1 MTRRVLIRATG
12 AARPGQLAGLGQ
24 AMARSGARLLDI
36 NQSVTFGMLSLE
48 ALVGLEHDSDLEGA
62 LAEAGDSLGLA
73 VQAIQV
79 SAEEYQ
85 RWSGQASEPRLIL
98 TLLAPH
104 LPAGI
109 LAEVGALTAEYG
121 LTVELIHRLSG
132 REPLDGGVPRNHD
145 NVQGACVECWLRGAE
160 VDLESLREKTLALGA
175 MHGVDIAVQED
186 SIWRRHRRLV
196 CFDMDST
203 LIQAE
208 VIDEL
213 ARRHGVYAEVAAIT
227 ERAMRGE
234 LDFQQ
239 SFRERMAKLKG
250 LDEAVLAEIADE
262 LPLMDGV
269 ERLMRHLKR
278 LGYRT
283 AILSGGFTYF
293 ARNLQQKLGFDEIHA
308 NELVIENGKVTGEVR
323 EPILD
328 ASRKAELLRE
338 IAAREGF
345 TMEQTIAVGD
355 GANDLKMLA
364 AAGLGIAYR
373 AKPLVR
379 SQARQ
384 SISTLGL
391 DAVLYLM
398 GYREGD
404 LKDDSRT
411 EVKNSR
417 AQ

>member
-1 MTRRVLIRATG
+1 MAKRLLIRATG
-12 AARPGQLAGLGQ
+12 MARPGQLAGLGK
-24 AMARSGARLLDI
+24 ALAGSGARLLDI

-48 ALVGLEHDSDLEGA
+48 ALVGLDHDSALEAA
-62 LAEAGDSLGLA
+62 LSDAGDALGLD
-73 VQAIQV
+73 VQAIAV
-79 SAEEYQ
+79 SAEDYY
-85 RWSGQASEPRLIL
+85 RWSSEASQPRLIL
-98 TLLAPH
+98 TLLAPR

-109 LAEVGALTAEYG
+109 LAEVGALTAEFG

-132 REPLDGGVPRNHD
+132 REPLDGDTPEL
-145 NVQGACVECWLRGAE
+145 GACVECWLRGEA
-160 VDLESLREKTLALGA
+160 VDLDALRVKALALGA
-175 MHGVDIAVQED
+175 QHGVDIALQED

-213 ARRHGVYAEVAAIT
+213 ARRHGVGDEVAEIT

-239 SFRERMAKLKG
+239 SFRQRMSKLKG
-250 LDEAVLAEIADE
+250 LDESVLADIAE
-262 LPLMDGV
+262 NLPLMDGV

-293 ARNLQQKLGFDEIHA
+293 ARHLQEKLGFDEIHA

-328 ASRKAELLRE
+328 ASRKAVLLEE
-338 IAAREGF
+338 IAHREGF
-345 TMEQTIAVGD
+345 SLEQTIAVGD
-355 GANDLKMLA
+355 GANDLQMLA
-364 AAGLGIAYR
+364 KAGLGIAFR

-379 SQARQ
+379 AQARQ
-384 SISTLGL
+384 AISTLGI
-391 DAVLYLM
+391 DAVLYLI
-398 GYREGD
+398 GYRQVD
-404 LKDDSRT
+404 L
-411 EVKNSR
+411 EE
-417 AQ
+417 

>member
-1 MTRRVLIRATG
+1 MTRRLLIRATG

-36 NQSVTFGMLSLE
+36 NQSVTFGMVSLE
-48 ALVGLEHDSDLEGA
+48 ALVGLDRESDLESA
-62 LAEAGDSLGLA
+62 LSAAGDTLGLEI
-73 VQAIQV
+73 QAIQV
-79 SAEEYQ
+79 SAEDYQ
-85 RWSGQASEPRLIL
+85 RWSVQASEPRLIL

-109 LAEVGALTAEYG
+109 LAEVGALTAEHG

-132 REPLDGGVPRNHD
+132 REPLDGGVPRDHHT
-145 NVQGACVECWLRGAE
+145 QGACVECWLRGEE
-160 VDLESLREKTLALGA
+160 VDLDALREKALALGA
-175 MHGVDIAVQED
+175 MHGVDIAIQED

-203 LIQAE
+203 LIKAE

-213 ARRHGVYAEVAAIT
+213 ARRHGVYDEVAEIT

-250 LDEAVLAEIADE
+250 LDETVLAEIADT
-262 LPLMDGV
+262 LPMMDGV
-269 ERLMRHLKR
+269 ERLMYHLKR

-283 AILSGGFTYF
+283 VILSGGFTYF
-293 ARNLQQKLGFDEIHA
+293 ARHLQEKLGFDEVHA
-308 NELVIENGKVTGEVR
+308 NELLIENGKVTGEVR

-328 ASRKAELLRE
+328 ANRKAALLRE
-338 IAAREGF
+338 IAEREGL
-345 TMEQTIAVGD
+345 TLEQTIAVGD

-364 AAGLGIAYR
+364 TAGLGIAFR

-384 SISTLGL
+384 SISTLGI

-398 GYREGD
+398 GYRQVDLEDEG
-404 LKDDSRT
+404 R
-411 EVKNSR
+411 
-417 AQ
+417 

>member
-1 MTRRVLIRATG
+1 MTRRLLIRATG

-36 NQSVTFGMLSLE
+36 NQSVTFGMVSLE
-48 ALVGLEHDSDLEGA
+48 ALVGLDRDSDLEGA
-62 LAEAGDSLGLA
+62 LAEAGGSLGLD

-79 SAEEYQ
+79 GAEDYQ
-85 RWSGQASEPRLIL
+85 RWSAQASQPRLIL

-109 LAEVGALTAEYG
+109 LAEVGALTAEHG

-132 REPLDGGVPRNHD
+132 REPLDGGAPPF
-145 NVQGACVECWLRGAE
+145 GSCVECWLRGDE
-160 VDLESLREKTLALGA
+160 IDLDRLREKALALGA
-175 MHGVDIAVQED
+175 MHGVDIAIQED

-213 ARRHGVYAEVAAIT
+213 ARRHGVYEEVAAVT

-250 LDEAVLAEIADE
+250 LDESVLVAIADE
-262 LPLMDGV
+262 LPLMDGL
-269 ERLMRHLKR
+269 ERLMKHLKR

-283 AILSGGFTYF
+283 VILSGGFTYF
-293 ARNLQQKLGFDEIHA
+293 ARHLQEKLGFDEIHA
-308 NELVIENGKVTGEVR
+308 NELVIENGKVTGEVH

-328 ASRKAELLRE
+328 AGRKADLLRE
-338 IAAREGF
+338 IAAREGLA
-345 TMEQTIAVGD
+345 MEQTIAVGD

-364 AAGLGIAYR
+364 TAGLGIAFR

-384 SISTLGL
+384 SISTLGI

-404 LKDDSRT
+404 LED
-411 EVKNSR
+411 EGR
-417 AQ
+417 AG

>member
-12 AARPGQLAGLGQ
+12 SARPGQLAGLGR
-24 AMARSGARLLDI
+24 ALATSGARLLDI
-36 NQSVTFGMLSLE
+36 NQSVTFGIVSLE
-48 ALVGLEHDSDLEGA
+48 ALVGLEREADLEGA
-62 LAEAGDSLGLA
+62 LSAAGDELGLA

-79 SAEEYQ
+79 SAEDYH
-85 RWSGQASEPRLIL
+85 RWTLQAGQPRLIM

-109 LAEVGALTAEYG
+109 LAEVGALTAEQG

-132 REPLDGGVPRNHD
+132 REPLDGEVPEH
-145 NVQGACVECWLRGAE
+145 GACVECWLRGDE
-160 VDLESLREKTLALGA
+160 VDIETLREKALALGA
-175 MHGVDIAVQED
+175 AHGIDIALQED

-203 LIQAE
+203 LIQTE

-213 ARRHGVYAEVAAIT
+213 ARRHGVFEEVAEVT

-250 LDEAVLAEIADE
+250 LDESVLAEIAE
-262 LPLMDGV
+262 QLPLMDGV

-293 ARNLQQKLGFDEIHA
+293 AEYLQQRLGFDEIHA

-323 EPILD
+323 EPIVD
-328 ASRKAELLRE
+328 AERKAQLLRE
-338 IAAREGF
+338 IAEREGLA
-345 TMEQTIAVGD
+345 MEQTIAVGD
-355 GANDLKMLA
+355 GANDLRMLA
-364 AAGLGIAYR
+364 AAGLGIAFR

-379 SQARQ
+379 QQASQ

-391 DAVLYLM
+391 DAVLYLI
-398 GYREGD
+398 GYRQVD
-404 LKDDSRT
+404 LEEKG
-411 EVKNSR
+411 
-417 AQ
+417 

>member
-12 AARPGQLAGLGQ
+12 AAHPGQLAGLGR
-24 AMARSGARLLDI
+24 ALARSGARLLDI
-36 NQSVTFGMLSLE
+36 NQSVTFGILSLE
-48 ALVGLEHDSDLEGA
+48 ALVGLDHDVDLETALGA
-62 LAEAGDSLGLA
+62 AGDALGLD

-79 SAEEYQ
+79 SAEDYQ
-85 RWSGQASEPRLIL
+85 RWSVEAGHPRLIL

-109 LAEVGALTAEYG
+109 LAEVGCLTAEHG

-132 REPLDGGVPRNHD
+132 REPLDGGVPPY
-145 NVQGACVECWLRGAE
+145 GACVECWLRGEE
-160 VDLESLREKTLALGA
+160 VDLEALREKALALGA
-175 MHGVDIAVQED
+175 MHGVDIAIQED

-213 ARRHGVYAEVAAIT
+213 ARRHGVYDDVAAVT

-250 LDEAVLAEIADE
+250 LDEAVLAEIAE
-262 LPLMDGV
+262 SLPLMDGV
-269 ERLMRHLKR
+269 ERLMVHLKR

-293 ARNLQQKLGFDEIHA
+293 ARHLQQKLGFDEIHA

-328 ASRKAELLRE
+328 AERKATLLRE
-338 IAAREGF
+338 IAEREGLCL
-345 TMEQTIAVGD
+345 EQTIAVGD

-364 AAGLGIAYR
+364 NAGLGIAFR

-379 SQARQ
+379 QQASH

-391 DAVLYLM
+391 DAVLYLI
-398 GYREGD
+398 GYRQAD
-404 LKDDSRT
+404 LDGIATR
-411 EVKNSR
+411 E
-417 AQ
+417 

>member
-1 MTRRVLIRATG
+1 MTRRILIRATG
-12 AARPGQLAGLGQ
+12 NARPGQLAGMGRAL
-24 AMARSGARLLDI
+24 AKCGARLLDI
-36 NQSVTFGMLSLE
+36 NQSVTFGIVSLE
-48 ALVGLEHDSDLEGA
+48 ALVGLDRDTDIEAA
-62 LAEAGDSLGLA
+62 LAEAGDTLGLDI
-73 VQAIQV
+73 QAIQIG
-79 SAEEYQ
+79 AGDYQ
-85 RWSGQASEPRLIL
+85 RWSDQASQPRLIL
-98 TLLAPH
+98 TLLAPR

-132 REPLDGGVPRNHD
+132 REPLDGEAPAH
-145 NVQGACVECWLRGAE
+145 GACVECWLRGEE
-160 VDLESLREKTLALGA
+160 VDLESLREKALALGA
-175 MHGVDIAVQED
+175 MHGVDIAIQED
-186 SIWRRHRRLV
+186 SIWRRHRRLI

-213 ARRHGVYAEVAAIT
+213 ARRHGVYDEVAAIT
-227 ERAMRGE
+227 ERSMRGE

-250 LDEAVLAEIADE
+250 LDAAVLDEIAE
-262 LPLMDGV
+262 TLPLMDGV
-269 ERLMRHLKR
+269 ERLMTHLKR

-283 AILSGGFTYF
+283 AILSGGFTCF
-293 ARNLQQKLGFDEIHA
+293 ARHLQDKLGFDEIHA
-308 NELVIENGKVTGEVR
+308 NELVVENGRVTGEVR

-328 ASRKAELLRE
+328 AERKAALLQE
-338 IAAREGF
+338 IAEREGLR
-345 TMEQTIAVGD
+345 MEQTIAVGD

-391 DAVLYLM
+391 DAVLYLI
-398 GYREGD
+398 GYRHGD
-404 LKDDSRT
+404 LEDTR
-411 EVKNSR
+411 
-417 AQ
+417 

>member
-1 MTRRVLIRATG
+1 MTRRLLIRATG

-36 NQSVTFGMLSLE
+36 NQSVTFGMVSLE
-48 ALVGLEHDSDLEGA
+48 ALVGLDRDSDLEGA
-62 LAEAGDSLGLA
+62 LNEAGISLGLD

-79 SAEEYQ
+79 SAEDYQ
-85 RWSGQASEPRLIL
+85 RWSAHASEPRLIL

-109 LAEVGALTAEYG
+109 LAEVGALTAEHG

-132 REPLDGGVPRNHD
+132 REPLDGGVPPF
-145 NVQGACVECWLRGAE
+145 GACVECWLRGEE
-160 VDLESLREKTLALGA
+160 VDLDSLREKALALGA
-175 MHGVDIAVQED
+175 MHGVDIALQED

-213 ARRHGVYAEVAAIT
+213 ARRHGVFDDVAAVT
-227 ERAMRGE
+227 ERTMRGE

-250 LDEAVLAEIADE
+250 LDEAVLAEIAEE

-269 ERLMRHLKR
+269 ERLMKHLKR

-293 ARNLQQKLGFDEIHA
+293 ARHLQDKLGFDEIHA
-308 NELVIENGKVTGEVR
+308 NELVIENGKVTGEVH

-338 IAAREGF
+338 IAAREGLA
-345 TMEQTIAVGD
+345 MEQTIAVGD

-364 AAGLGIAYR
+364 TAGLGIAFR

-384 SISTLGL
+384 SISTLGI

-404 LKDDSRT
+404 LED
-411 EVKNSR
+411 ESR
-417 AQ
+417 AG

>member
-1 MTRRVLIRATG
+1 MTRRILIRATG
-12 AARPGQLAGLGQ
+12 TARPGQLAGLGR
-24 AMARSGARLLDI
+24 ALARCGARLLDI
-36 NQSVTFGMLSLE
+36 NQSVTFGIVSLE
-48 ALVGLEHDSDLEGA
+48 ALVGLDEDAALEA
-62 LAEAGDSLGLA
+62 TLNEAGDELGLD

-79 SAEEYQ
+79 SADDYQ
-85 RWSGQASEPRLIL
+85 RWTTQAGQPRLIL
-98 TLLAPH
+98 TLLAPR

-109 LAEVGALTAEYG
+109 LAEVGALTAEHG

-132 REPLDGGVPRNHD
+132 REPLDGEAPEY
-145 NVQGACVECWLRGAE
+145 GACVECWLRGE
-160 VDLESLREKTLALGA
+160 EIDLESLREKALALGA
-175 MHGVDIAVQED
+175 MHGVDIAIQED

-213 ARRHGVYAEVAAIT
+213 ARRHGVYDEVAAIT

-239 SFRERMAKLKG
+239 SFRERMSKLNG
-250 LDEAVLAEIADE
+250 LDESVLNEIAMS

-269 ERLMRHLKR
+269 ERLMKHLKR

-283 AILSGGFTYF
+283 VILSGGFTYF
-293 ARNLQQKLGFDEIHA
+293 ARHLQERLGFDEIHA

-323 EPILD
+323 EPIVD
-328 ASRKAELLRE
+328 ADRKAALLRE
-338 IAAREGF
+338 ITEREGLCL
-345 TMEQTIAVGD
+345 EQTIAVGD

-364 AAGLGIAYR
+364 TAGLGIAYR

-379 SQARQ
+379 SRARQ

-391 DAVLYLM
+391 DAVLYLI
-398 GYREGD
+398 GYRQGDLDD
-404 LKDDSRT
+404 LKD
-411 EVKNSR
+411 V
-417 AQ
+417 

>member
-1 MTRRVLIRATG
+1 MTRRLLIRATG

-36 NQSVTFGMLSLE
+36 NQSVTFGMVSLE
-48 ALVGLEHDSDLEGA
+48 ALVGLDHDNDLEGA
-62 LAEAGDSLGLA
+62 LAAAGDALGLD

-85 RWSGQASEPRLIL
+85 RWSVQASQPRLIL

-109 LAEVGALTAEYG
+109 LAEVGALTAEHG

-132 REPLDGGVPRNHD
+132 REPLDGGVPRDHQI
-145 NVQGACVECWLRGAE
+145 QGACVECWLRGEE
-160 VDLESLREKTLALGA
+160 VDLDALREKALALGA
-175 MHGVDIAVQED
+175 MHGVDIAIQED

-213 ARRHGVYAEVAAIT
+213 ARRHGVYDEVAEVT

-250 LDEAVLAEIADE
+250 LDESVLAEIAE
-262 LPLMDGV
+262 TLPLMDGV
-269 ERLMRHLKR
+269 ERLMKHLKR

-293 ARNLQQKLGFDEIHA
+293 ARHLQERLGFDEIHA

-328 ASRKAELLRE
+328 ASRKATLLRE
-338 IAAREGF
+338 IAAREGLAL
-345 TMEQTIAVGD
+345 EQTIAVGD
-355 GANDLKMLA
+355 GANDLKMLT
-364 AAGLGIAYR
+364 AAGLGIAFR

-379 SQARQ
+379 AQASH

-391 DAVLYLM
+391 DAVLYLI
-398 GYREGD
+398 GYRQVD
-404 LKDDSRT
+404 LEDEQGS
-411 EVKNSR
+411 
-417 AQ
+417 AG

>member
-1 MTRRVLIRATG
+1 MTRRLLIRATG

-36 NQSVTFGMLSLE
+36 NQSVTFGMVSLE
-48 ALVGLEHDSDLEGA
+48 ALVGLDRDSDLEGA
-62 LAEAGDSLGLA
+62 LAEAGDTLGLD

-79 SAEEYQ
+79 GAEDYQ
-85 RWSGQASEPRLIL
+85 RWSMQANRPRLIL

-109 LAEVGALTAEYG
+109 LAEVGALTAEHG

-132 REPLDGGVPRNHD
+132 REPLDGGAPPF
-145 NVQGACVECWLRGAE
+145 GSCVECWLRGDE
-160 VDLESLREKTLALGA
+160 IDLDSLREKALALGA
-175 MHGVDIAVQED
+175 MHGVDIAIQED

-213 ARRHGVYAEVAAIT
+213 ARRHGVYADVAAVT

-250 LDEAVLAEIADE
+250 LDEAVLAEIAE
-262 LPLMDGV
+262 ALPLMDGV
-269 ERLMRHLKR
+269 ERLMKHLKR

-293 ARNLQQKLGFDEIHA
+293 ARHLQDKLGFDEIHA

-328 ASRKAELLRE
+328 ASRKADLLRE
-338 IAAREGF
+338 IAEREGLAL
-345 TMEQTIAVGD
+345 EQTIAVGD

-364 AAGLGIAYR
+364 TAGLGIAFR

-384 SISTLGL
+384 SISTLGI
-391 DAVLYLM
+391 DAVLFLM

-404 LKDDSRT
+404 LED
-411 EVKNSR
+411 EGR
-417 AQ
+417 AG

>member
-12 AARPGQLAGLGQ
+12 SARPGQLAGLGR
-24 AMARSGARLLDI
+24 ALAISGARLLDI
-36 NQSVTFGMLSLE
+36 NQSVTFGIVSLE
-48 ALVGLEHDSDLEGA
+48 ALVGLDREADLEGA
-62 LAEAGDSLGLA
+62 LSAAGDELGLA

-79 SAEEYQ
+79 SAEDYH
-85 RWSGQASEPRLIL
+85 RWTLQAGQPRLIM

-109 LAEVGALTAEYG
+109 LAEVGALTAEQG

-132 REPLDGGVPRNHD
+132 REPLDGEVPKH
-145 NVQGACVECWLRGAE
+145 GACVECWLRGDE
-160 VDLESLREKTLALGA
+160 VDIETLREKALALGA
-175 MHGVDIAVQED
+175 AHGIDIALQED

-203 LIQAE
+203 LIQTE

-213 ARRHGVYAEVAAIT
+213 ARRHGVFEEVAEVT

-250 LDEAVLAEIADE
+250 LDESVLAEIAE
-262 LPLMDGV
+262 QLPLMDGV

-293 ARNLQQKLGFDEIHA
+293 AEYLQQRLGFDEVHA
-308 NELVIENGKVTGEVR
+308 NELVIKDGKVTGEVH
-323 EPILD
+323 EPIVD
-328 ASRKAELLRE
+328 AERKAQLLHE
-338 IAAREGF
+338 IAEREGLA
-345 TMEQTIAVGD
+345 MEQTIAVGD
-355 GANDLKMLA
+355 GANDLRMLA
-364 AAGLGIAYR
+364 AAGLGIAFR

-379 SQARQ
+379 QQARQ

-391 DAVLYLM
+391 DAVLYLI
-398 GYREGD
+398 GYRQVD
-404 LKDDSRT
+404 LEKT
-411 EVKNSR
+411 G
-417 AQ
+417 

>member
-62 LAEAGDSLGLA
+62 LTEAGDSLGLA

-85 RWSGQASEPRLIL
+85 RWSGQAGEPRLIL

-132 REPLDGGVPRNHD
+132 REPLDGGVPRSHH

-239 SFRERMAKLKG
+239 SFRERMAKLEG

-269 ERLMRHLKR
+269 ERLMGHLKR

-293 ARNLQQKLGFDEIHA
+293 ARHLQQKLGFDEIHA

-411 EVKNSR
+411 EVKK
-417 AQ
+417 

>member
-1 MTRRVLIRATG
+1 MTRRLLIRATG

-24 AMARSGARLLDI
+24 ALARSGARLLDI
-36 NQSVTFGMLSLE
+36 NQSVTFGMVSLE
-48 ALVGLEHDSDLEGA
+48 ALVGLDRDSDLEGA
-62 LAEAGDSLGLA
+62 LHEAGDSLGLD

-79 SAEEYQ
+79 SAEDYQ
-85 RWSGQASEPRLIL
+85 RWSAHASQPRLIL

-109 LAEVGALTAEYG
+109 LAEVGALTAEHG

-132 REPLDGGVPRNHD
+132 REPLDGGVPAF
-145 NVQGACVECWLRGAE
+145 GACVECWLRGEE
-160 VDLESLREKTLALGA
+160 VDLDSLREKALALGA
-175 MHGVDIAVQED
+175 MHGVDIAIQED

-213 ARRHGVYAEVAAIT
+213 ARRHGVYEDVAAVT

-250 LDEAVLAEIADE
+250 LDEAVLAEIAEE

-269 ERLMRHLKR
+269 ERLMKHLKR

-293 ARNLQQKLGFDEIHA
+293 ARHLQEKLGFDEVHA
-308 NELVIENGKVTGEVR
+308 NELVIENGQVTGEVR

-338 IAAREGF
+338 IAAREGL

-364 AAGLGIAYR
+364 AAGLGIAFR

-384 SISTLGL
+384 SISTLGI

-404 LKDDSRT
+404 LEDDSL
-411 EVKNSR
+411 
-417 AQ
+417 AG

>member
-1 MTRRVLIRATG
+1 MTRRLLIRATG

-36 NQSVTFGMLSLE
+36 NQSVTFGMVSLE
-48 ALVGLEHDSDLEGA
+48 ALVGLERDAELETA
-62 LAEAGDSLGLA
+62 LAAVGDELGLD

-85 RWSGQASEPRLIL
+85 RWSVQASQPRLIL

-109 LAEVGALTAEYG
+109 LAEVGALTAGYG

-132 REPLDGGVPRNHD
+132 REPLDGGVAQENAQPR
-145 NVQGACVECWLRGAE
+145 GSCVECWLRGEE
-160 VDLESLREKTLALGA
+160 VDLDALREKALALGA
-175 MHGVDIAVQED
+175 MHGVDIAIQED

-203 LIQAE
+203 LIQTE

-213 ARRHGVYAEVAAIT
+213 ARRHGVGAEVAAVT

-239 SFRERMAKLKG
+239 SFRERMAKLRG
-250 LDEAVLAEIADE
+250 LDESVLAEIAE
-262 LPLMDGV
+262 NLPLMDGV
-269 ERLMRHLKR
+269 ERLMHHLKR

-293 ARNLQQKLGFDEIHA
+293 ARHLQERLGFDEIHA
-308 NELVIENGKVTGEVR
+308 NELVIENGKVTGEVA

-328 ASRKAELLRE
+328 AERKALLLHE
-338 IAAREGF
+338 IAEREGLA
-345 TMEQTIAVGD
+345 MEQTIAVGD

-364 AAGLGIAYR
+364 AAGLGIAFR

-384 SISTLGL
+384 SISTLGI

-398 GYREGD
+398 GYRQGD
-404 LKDDSRT
+404 LEEGES
-411 EVKNSR
+411 
-417 AQ
+417 

>member
-12 AARPGQLAGLGQ
+12 VARPGQLAGLGK
-24 AMARSGARLLDI
+24 ALASSGARLLDI
-36 NQSVTFGMLSLE
+36 NQSVTFGILSLE
-48 ALVGLEHDSDLEGA
+48 VLVGLAQESDLEGA
-62 LAEAGDSLGLA
+62 LAATGEALGLDI
-73 VQAIQV
+73 QAIQV
-79 SAEEYQ
+79 SAEDYQ
-85 RWSGQASEPRLIL
+85 RWSVQASQPRLIL

-109 LAEVGALTAEYG
+109 LAEVGALTAEHG

-132 REPLDGGVPRNHD
+132 REPLDGGTPEH
-145 NVQGACVECWLRGAE
+145 GACVECWLRGEE
-160 VDLESLREKTLALGA
+160 VDLDALREKALALGA
-175 MHGVDIAVQED
+175 MHGVDIALQED

-203 LIQAE
+203 LIQTE

-213 ARRHGVYAEVAAIT
+213 ARRHGVGDEVAEVT

-250 LDEAVLAEIADE
+250 LDESVLAEIAE
-262 LPLMDGV
+262 SLPLMDGL
-269 ERLMRHLKR
+269 ERLMWHLKR

-283 AILSGGFTYF
+283 AILSGGFSYF
-293 ARNLQQKLGFDEIHA
+293 ARHLQEKLGFDEVHA
-308 NELVIENGKVTGEVR
+308 NELLIEDGKVTGEVR

-328 ASRKAELLRE
+328 ADRKAELLHE
-338 IAAREGF
+338 IARREGLA
-345 TMEQTIAVGD
+345 MEQTIAVGD

-364 AAGLGIAYR
+364 AAGLGIAFR

-379 SQARQ
+379 AEARQ

-391 DAVLYLM
+391 DAVLYLI
-398 GYREGD
+398 GYRQGD
-404 LKDDSRT
+404 LEERES
-411 EVKNSR
+411 
-417 AQ
+417 

>member
-1 MTRRVLIRATG
+1 MTRRLLIRATG

-24 AMARSGARLLDI
+24 ALARSGARLLDI
-36 NQSVTFGMLSLE
+36 NQSVTFGMVSLE

-62 LAEAGDSLGLA
+62 LNEVGDSLGLD

-79 SAEEYQ
+79 SAEDYQ
-85 RWSGQASEPRLIL
+85 RWSSQASEPRLIL

-109 LAEVGALTAEYG
+109 LAEVGALTAEHG

-132 REPLDGGVPRNHD
+132 REPLDGGVPRF
-145 NVQGACVECWLRGAE
+145 GSCVECWLRGE
-160 VDLESLREKTLALGA
+160 EIDLDSLREKALALGA
-175 MHGVDIAVQED
+175 MHGVDIAIQED

-213 ARRHGVYAEVAAIT
+213 ARRHGVYEEVAAVT

-250 LDEAVLAEIADE
+250 LDEAVLAEIAEE

-269 ERLMRHLKR
+269 ERLMKHLKR

-293 ARNLQQKLGFDEIHA
+293 ARHLQETLGFDEIHA
-308 NELVIENGKVTGEVR
+308 NELVIENGKVTGQVR

-338 IAAREGF
+338 IAAREGLA
-345 TMEQTIAVGD
+345 MEQTIAVGD

-364 AAGLGIAYR
+364 AAGLGIAFR

-384 SISTLGL
+384 SISTLGI

-404 LKDDSRT
+404 LEDDSR
-411 EVKNSR
+411 
-417 AQ
+417 AG